1 MIQDDPP
8 TTITGLLT
16 GEDTKPLHAVH
27 RCHFLW
33 PHYAEIGNFVVGQQ

>member
-16 GEDTKPLHAVH
+16 GEDTKPFKHL
-27 RCHFLW
+27 
-33 PHYAEIGNFVVGQQ
+33 G

>member
-8 TTITGLLT
+8 TTITWLLT
-16 GEDTKPLHAVH
+16 GEGITLHAVH

-33 PHYAEIGNFVVGQQ
+33 PHYAEIGNFVIGQQ